1 VLVTNLHI
9 SVVCTGA
16 PGENP
21 EVSKRLQIWYVVL
34 LASSSGTFNMEVNV
48 CREALPGL
56 KSVKIPAASQIEFVC
71 SGMVAALPWTNRRS
85 RKAGFV
91 PGCGVEDRLW

>member
-1 VLVTNLHI
+1 M
-9 SVVCTGA
+9 G
-16 PGENP
+16 
-21 EVSKRLQIWYVVL
+21 
-34 LASSSGTFNMEVNV
+34 VNV
-48 CREALPGL
+48 RRQMPSRP